1 MNFCDYTHS
10 FIQFFNPKA
19 LESILTFFLWSTSD
33 MLVNIAKYLQNISRN
48 WLLFT
53 SPNATALV
61 RATIISS
68 LGSYNS
74 LLSGF
79 SAYTFVPAHV
89 FPSQLCVLSHSVM
102 SDSLWS
108 YGPAWLLCPWGFFR
122 PEYWSGLPC
131 LPPGNLP
138 NPGIKPRSPS
148 TQADSLPS
156 QPPGKPSST
165 ARVSLLR
172 TNTFLP

>member
-1 MNFCDYTHS
+1 
-10 FIQFFNPKA
+10 
-19 LESILTFFLWSTSD
+19 

-48 WLLFT
+48 WSLFT

-61 RATIISS
+61 QATIISS
-68 LGSYNS
+68 LRSYNS

-108 YGPAWLLCPWGFFR
+108 YGPARLLCPWGFFR

-131 LPPGNLP
+131 PPLVFLPRWGTSGKEPACQCRRHKRCRVG
-138 NPGIKPRSPS
+138 RSPGGRNGNPLQNS
-148 TQADSLPS
+148 CLQNPMDEEPS
-156 QPPGKPSST
+156 RIQSIG
-165 ARVSLLR
+165 L
-172 TNTFLP
+172 